1 MAMIGCYSI
10 QYGAPIVIVDYGQV
24 FPVSQPQVPSAIGY
38 HASMLTGGQC
48 PEICP
53 FQRYRP
59 QGILVVVSDG
69 LESEEFVGRRLMF
82 G

>member
-1 MAMIGCYSI
+1 M
-10 QYGAPIVIVDYGQV
+10 
-24 FPVSQPQVPSAIGY
+24 SQPQVPSAIGY
-38 HASMLTGGQC
+38 HVSMLTGGQC

-69 LESEEFVGRRLMF
+69 LESGQFVNVLM
-82 G
+82 GGG